1 MINPENTTT
10 ETLKRIPGLFRRWE
24 LPEIFEANRD
34 YHIEDA
40 GAHADGTPLVALYSS
55 EALENPGISTGKDKR
70 EDVDPRD
77 AIPANLLPED
87 IVVALPL
94 ALDIGALHDDR
105 SLPLPLFS
113 AGGTTVGDLREAIK
127 KLGQLLEGEERK
139 AYALSRLYQE
149 LVAHGADANADV
161 LETLAIIAAPN
172 VDTEFTDRPAHRT
185 TSRTPIPSP
194 RPRTAGMNCGARE

>member
-1 MINPENTTT
+1 MTNPENTTT
-10 ETLKRIPGLFRRWE
+10 EDLKRIPGLFRRWE

-40 GAHADGTPLVALYSS
+40 GTHADGTPLVALYSS
-55 EALENPGISTGKDKR
+55 EVPENPDVSIGEDRR
-70 EDVDPRD
+70 EDADPRD

-87 IVVALPL
+87 IVAALPL
-94 ALDIGALHDDR
+94 ALDTGAPNDGR
-105 SLPLPLFS
+105 PLPLPLFS
-113 AGGTTVGDLREAIK
+113 AGGATVGDLREAIK

-139 AYALSRLYQE
+139 ADALSRLYQE
-149 LVAHGADANADV
+149 LVAHGADANAGV
-161 LETLAIIAAPN
+161 FETLAIIATPN

-194 RPRTAGMNCGARE
+194 RPRTAGTVRNRAE